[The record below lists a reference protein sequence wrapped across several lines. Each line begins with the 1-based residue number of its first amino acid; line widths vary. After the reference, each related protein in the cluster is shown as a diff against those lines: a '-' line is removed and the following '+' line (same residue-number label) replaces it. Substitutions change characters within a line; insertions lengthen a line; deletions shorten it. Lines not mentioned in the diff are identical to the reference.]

1 MASRKRW
8 PAGTPGKGEPE
19 NQEPGMKTV
28 TSKDGTTI
36 AYDQTG
42 HGPPLVLVDGALNSR
57 TFGLNGPLAAILAD
71 RFTVVT
77 YDRRGRGDSGD
88 TPPYA
93 AQREIEDLEAVID
106 ANRGPAYVYG
116 ISSGAGLALETA
128 CAVPA
133 KVARLAL
140 YEPSFVV
147 DDTRPP
153 VPADAVAQVTD
164 LLARNRRGAAVK
176 LFLRED
182 AQVPPVFV
190 ALMPLMPAWGKLKA
204 LAHTLP
210 YDLTIMAFGQ
220 QGRPLPADRW
230 ASLTAP
236 TLVMAGGKSPGWL
249 QNAARAVAQALP
261 RASHRTLPGQTHII
275 KAKALAPV
283 LAEFFTHT
291 PGIRP
296 AGARDTT

>member
-1 MASRKRW
+1 M
-8 PAGTPGKGEPE
+8 
-19 NQEPGMKTV
+19 QTV
-28 TSKDGTTI
+28 MSKDGTAI
-36 AYDQTG
+36 AYDQAG

-57 TFGLNGPLAAILAD
+57 AFGLNGPLAKILAS

-106 ANRGPAYVYG
+106 AAGGPAYVYG

-140 YEPSFVV
+140 YEAPFVV

-153 VPADAVAQVTD
+153 VPDDAVGQVSD
-164 LLARNRRGAAVK
+164 LLARDRRGAAVR

-182 AQVPPVFV
+182 SQVPAVFV
-190 ALMPLMPAWGKLKA
+190 AVMPLMPAWGRLKA

-210 YDLTIMAFGQ
+210 YDLTIMAGRQ
-220 QGRPLPADRW
+220 QGRPLPPGRW
-230 ASLTAP
+230 ATLTAP
-236 TLVMAGGKSPGWL
+236 TLVMAGGKSPAWL
-249 QNAARAVAQALP
+249 QNAARALADALP
-261 RASHRTLPGQTHII
+261 GARHQTLDGQTHIV
-275 KAKALAPV
+275 KPKPLAPV
-283 LAEFFTHT
+283 LADFFIPT
-291 PGIRP
+291 PGGRP
-296 AGARDTT
+296 ANTSDNVQ

>member
-1 MASRKRW
+1 MQHVLS
-8 PAGTPGKGEPE
+8 G
-19 NQEPGMKTV
+19 
-28 TSKDGTTI
+28 DGTSI
-36 AYDQTG
+36 AFESNG
-42 HGPPLVLVDGALNSR
+42 AGPPVVFLVGAFNDH
-57 TFGLNGPLAAILAD
+57 TTGAELALALAG

-93 AQREIEDLEAVID
+93 VQREIEDLEAVID
-106 ANRGPAYVYG
+106 AAGGPAYLYG

-153 VPADAVAQVTD
+153 VPADAVGQVTG
-164 LLARNRRGAAVK
+164 LLARGRRGAAVR

-182 AQVPPVFV
+182 SQVPAVFV
-190 ALMPLMPAWGKLKA
+190 AVMPLMPAWGRLKA

-210 YDLTIMAFGQ
+210 YDL
-220 QGRPLPADRW
+220 
-230 ASLTAP
+230 
-236 TLVMAGGKSPGWL
+236 
-249 QNAARAVAQALP
+249 
-261 RASHRTLPGQTHII
+261 
-275 KAKALAPV
+275 
-283 LAEFFTHT
+283 
-291 PGIRP
+291 
-296 AGARDTT
+296 

>member
-1 MASRKRW
+1 
-8 PAGTPGKGEPE
+8 
-19 NQEPGMKTV
+19 MKTV
-28 TSKDGTTI
+28 TSQDGTSI

-42 HGPPLVLVDGALNSR
+42 TGPSLVLVDGALNSR
-57 TFGLNGPLAAILAD
+57 AFGLNGPLAKVLAG

-88 TPPYA
+88 TPQYA
-93 AQREIEDLEAVID
+93 VQREIEDLEAVID
-106 ANRGPAYVYG
+106 AAGGPAYVYG

-133 KVARLAL
+133 KVAKLAL

-153 VPADAVAQVTD
+153 VPADAIRQVTD
-164 LLARNRRGAAVK
+164 LLASGRRGAAVK

-182 AQVPPVFV
+182 AQVPAMVV
-190 ALMPLMPAWGKLKA
+190 AVMPLMPAWGKLKA
-204 LAHTLP
+204 VAHTLP
-210 YDLTIMAFGQ
+210 YDLTIMDGRQ

-236 TLVMAGGKSPGWL
+236 ALVIAGGKSPAWL
-249 QNAARAVAQALP
+249 QNAARALAQALP
-261 RASHRTLPGQTHII
+261 GASHRILPGQTHIV
-275 KAKALAPV
+275 KAGPLAPV
-283 LAEFFTHT
+283 LAEFFTGT
-291 PGIRP
+291 PGNQ
-296 AGARDTT
+296 AASTSDTAL

>member
-1 MASRKRW
+1 
-8 PAGTPGKGEPE
+8 
-19 NQEPGMKTV
+19 MKTA

-42 HGPPLVLVDGALNSR
+42 NGPPLVLVDGALNSR
-57 TFGLNGPLAAILAD
+57 VFGLNGPLAAILAD

-93 AQREIEDLEAVID
+93 VQREIEDLEAVID
-106 ANRGPAYVYG
+106 TTGGPADVYG

-133 KVARLAL
+133 KVAKLAL
-140 YEPSFVV
+140 YEPPFVV

-153 VPADAVAQVTD
+153 VPADAVGQVTD
-164 LLARNRRGAAVK
+164 LLARGRRGAAVK

-182 AQVPPVFV
+182 AQVPAMVV
-190 ALMPLMPAWGKLKA
+190 AVMPLMPAWAKLKA
-204 LAHTLP
+204 AAHTLP
-210 YDLTIMAFGQ
+210 YDLTIMDGGQ
-220 QGRPLPADRW
+220 QGRPLPAGRW

-236 TLVMAGGKSPGWL
+236 TLVIAGGKSPAWL
-249 QNAARAVAQALP
+249 QNATRAVAQALP
-261 RASHRTLPGQTHII
+261 GASHQTLPGQTHIV
-275 KAKALAPV
+275 KPKPLAPV
-283 LAEFFTHT
+283 LAEFFT
-291 PGIRP
+291 RA
-296 AGARDTT
+296 AGNRSASRKTAQ

>member
-1 MASRKRW
+1 M
-8 PAGTPGKGEPE
+8 
-19 NQEPGMKTV
+19 QTV
-28 TSKDGTTI
+28 TSKDGTAI
-36 AYDQTG
+36 AYDQAG

-57 TFGLNGPLAAILAD
+57 AFGLNGPLAKILAS

-106 ANRGPAYVYG
+106 AAGGAAYVYG

-140 YEPSFVV
+140 YEAPFVV

-153 VPADAVAQVTD
+153 VPDDAVGQVSD
-164 LLARNRRGAAVK
+164 LLARDRRGAAVR

-182 AQVPPVFV
+182 SQVPAVFV
-190 ALMPLMPAWGKLKA
+190 AVMPLMPAWGRLKA

-210 YDLTIMAFGQ
+210 YDLTIMAGRQ
-220 QGRPLPADRW
+220 QGRPLPPGRW
-230 ASLTAP
+230 ATLTAP
-236 TLVMAGGKSPGWL
+236 TLVMAGGKSPAWL
-249 QNAARAVAQALP
+249 QNAARALADALP
-261 RASHRTLPGQTHII
+261 GARHQTLDGQTHIV
-275 KAKALAPV
+275 KPKPLAPV
-283 LAEFFTHT
+283 LADFFIPV
-291 PGIRP
+291 PGGRP
-296 AGARDTT
+296 ANTSDNGQ